1 MIFFHVQRMPVKD
14 HDESVSDVER
24 DEDDDIETA
33 GAWAQ
38 GLAKGVFAHKRSA
51 SNKRKLKSPKKSR
64 YN

>member
-1 MIFFHVQRMPVKD
+1 MPVKD

-38 GLAKGVFAHKRSA
+38 GLAKGVFAHKRST